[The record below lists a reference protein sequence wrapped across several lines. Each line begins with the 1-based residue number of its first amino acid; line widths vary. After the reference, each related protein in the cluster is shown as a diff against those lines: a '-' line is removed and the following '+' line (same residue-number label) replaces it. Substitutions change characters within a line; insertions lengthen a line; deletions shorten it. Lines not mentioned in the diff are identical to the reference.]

1 MTKPIEYHF
10 PEEIQRRV
18 AEIVEPFKRRDDW
31 IRLQIPTMDV
41 PRGAFLLTGRPGV
54 GKTTLAR
61 QILRSISRLPANQIP
76 VVRMGDCASEKLG
89 QAESAIKAGF
99 NLAFVKC
106 KRDDKLTRTPVLF
119 MDECDA
125 IGWKRGMVDKHSMFM
140 LSIVDTLLLE
150 IDNFEDKGGC
160 VGFATNYPDLLD
172 PALLRRMNDIIEVHS
187 PLGEDAM
194 KVWRTLMP
202 PQPFGFPITDQQA
215 NLGWTP
221 NEIEHFIVSEAR
233 AAFLDKRNMKF
244 TIPHQP

>member
-1 MTKPIEYHF
+1 
-10 PEEIQRRV
+10 
-18 AEIVEPFKRRDDW
+18 
-31 IRLQIPTMDV
+31 
-41 PRGAFLLTGRPGV
+41 
-54 GKTTLAR
+54 
-61 QILRSISRLPANQIP
+61 
-76 VVRMGDCASEKLG
+76 
-89 QAESAIKAGF
+89 
-99 NLAFVKC
+99 
-106 KRDDKLTRTPVLF
+106 
-119 MDECDA
+119 
-125 IGWKRGMVDKHSMFM
+125 MVDKHSMFM